1 MAGKRVNSF
10 LNLLR
15 QPYPLST
22 ETSEKITLALVCGF
36 FVALFLLVFQPFHL
50 NQLTVS
56 KRVFAIIA
64 YGLITTFCM
73 LFNDISIKKIFSS
86 AFDEDKWT
94 VKKQIAW
101 FIYQIVFISVIN
113 LVFSAVLG
121 LVALSIGGFLFFQAI
136 TLAVGV
142 FPVFII
148 TITNYVRLFKRN
160 TQVAATIALEKL
172 ETTTAAD
179 VSEVIE
185 LTADNG
191 KDKILFPAN
200 ALLFI
205 TSSDNYSTL
214 FLIKEGNLQ
223 KELIRGSLT
232 RFEQQLNTKLI
243 RRCHRSYIVNLF
255 HVIRVSGNAQGY
267 NLHFAQTNSLA
278 PVSRKYSAEILHLL
292 QDK

>member
-1 MAGKRVNSF
+1 
-10 LNLLR
+10 
-15 QPYPLST
+15 
-22 ETSEKITLALVCGF
+22 
-36 FVALFLLVFQPFHL
+36 
-50 NQLTVS
+50 
-56 KRVFAIIA
+56 
-64 YGLITTFCM
+64 M
-73 LFNDISIKKIFSS
+73 LFNDIGIKKIFSS

-113 LVFSAVLG
+113 LVFSAVIG
-121 LVALSIGGFLFFQAI
+121 LVALSIGGLLFFQAI

-148 TITNYVRLFKRN
+148 TITNYVRLLKRN
-160 TQVAATIALEKL
+160 TQVAATIALDKPE
-172 ETTTAAD
+172 TTAAE
-179 VSEVIE
+179 VSEIIE

-200 ALLFI
+200 TLLFI
-205 TSSDNYSTL
+205 TASDNYSTL
-214 FLIKEGNLQ
+214 FLMKAGNVQ

-243 RRCHRSYIVNLF
+243 RRCHRSYIVNLY
-255 HVIRVSGNAQGY
+255 HVARVSGNAQGY
-267 NLHFAQTNSLA
+267 NLHFAQTETLA

-292 QDK
+292 KDK

>member
-1 MAGKRVNSF
+1 MSGKRINKF
-10 LNLLR
+10 FNLLR

-50 NQLTVS
+50 DQLTVS

-73 LFNDISIKKIFSS
+73 LFNDIGIKKLFAST
-86 AFDEDKWT
+86 FDEDKWT

-113 LVFSAVLG
+113 LVFSAVIG
-121 LVALSIGGFLFFQAI
+121 LVAVSIGGFLFFQAI

-148 TITNYVRLFKRN
+148 TITNYVRLLKRN
-160 TQVAATIALEKL
+160 TQVAATIALEKP
-172 ETTTAAD
+172 ETTTVD

-191 KDKILFPAN
+191 KDKIVFPAN
-200 ALLFI
+200 TLLFI
-205 TSSDNYSTL
+205 TASDNYSTL
-214 FLIKEGNLQ
+214 FLMKAGNLQ

-232 RFEQQLNTKLI
+232 RFEQQIDTKLI

-255 HVIRVSGNAQGY
+255 HVARVSGNAQGY
-267 NLHFAQTNSLA
+267 NLHFAQTEISV

-292 QDK
+292 KDK

>member
-1 MAGKRVNSF
+1 MAGKRINKF
-10 LNLLR
+10 FNLLR

-50 NQLTVS
+50 NQLTVT

-73 LFNDISIKKIFSS
+73 LFNDIGIKKLFAST
-86 AFDEDKWT
+86 FDEDKWT

-113 LVFSAVLG
+113 LVFSAVIG
-121 LVALSIGGFLFFQAI
+121 LVAVSIGGFLFFQAI

-148 TITNYVRLFKRN
+148 TITNYVRLLKRN
-160 TQVAATIALEKL
+160 TQVAATIALEKP
-172 ETTTAAD
+172 ETTTVD

-191 KDKILFPAN
+191 KDKIVFPAN
-200 ALLFI
+200 TLLFI
-205 TSSDNYSTL
+205 TASDNYSTL
-214 FLIKEGNLQ
+214 FLMKAGNLQ

-232 RFEQQLNTKLI
+232 RFEQQIDTKLI

-267 NLHFAQTNSLA
+267 NLHFAQTEISV

-292 QDK
+292 KDK